1 MSRAGNEARAADPC
15 YNTDMRFRA
24 SASLAPRTE
33 LTPLLD
39 VIFLLLTFFIYSQVL
54 LVRAQIM
61 PVELPPLTTGQP
73 AQPQRI
79 VGITI
84 DRDGQLFVNQ
94 KPHSREELEKRLQQV
109 AQADPQPKV
118 YLAVS
123 QQSGQTDRGP
133 IVINLIELIRANGI
147 ENFAIVGQP
156 APRGASELKTG
167 PPDEAGVS
175 P

>member
-1 MSRAGNEARAADPC
+1 
-15 YNTDMRFRA
+15 MRFRA

-54 LVRAQIM
+54 LVRAHIM
-61 PVELPPLTTGQP
+61 PVELPKLTTGQP
-73 AQPQRI
+73 AEPQRI

-84 DRDGQLFVNQ
+84 DREGRLFVNQ
-94 KPHSREELEKRLQQV
+94 KPHTAEELERRLQQV
-109 AQADPQPKV
+109 ARAEVQPKV

-123 QQSGQTDRGP
+123 QQSGRTDRGP
-133 IVINLIELIRANGI
+133 IVINLIEMIRANGI

-156 APRGASELKTG
+156 ARPGASEMKPPPTEPPG
-167 PPDEAGVS
+167 PS